1 MADETIN
8 MEVNSN
14 IGDVVKD
21 TDKLTKSTKKA
32 TISFGGMFNAISK
45 LNIVT
50 KIFDVFKQLL
60 GENQIVVDAMAT
72 AMNFLSVAF
81 SDFFNFIQSN
91 IEPVIGYFKSLFED
105 PVGAME
111 GFVTTM
117 KDRVIESINSF
128 VDSLGFAVSAVWKAL
143 TGDFKGA
150 LDDIKS
156 SGKELVDV
164 VTGVD
169 GSADKLVET
178 FKKGYGA
185 VSEYA
190 KSTYNAAKAI
200 TAADKAADKAATT
213 FGLLNAQLAGDAAE
227 QERILAD
234 EFASIEDKYTALE
247 KLTGITES
255 LHKAEKA
262 QVETL
267 LKQAQIKYNLNKSDA
282 NWIALQEQKI
292 ALKELENKQ
301 SEDEEV
307 LFDKKVAINDEWNT
321 KEDERRQ
328 KELEA
333 EKELAEKKL
342 AIRQGMFNDMQALIS
357 SSLEAQGNRIEAE
370 YNKEIKLAEANG
382 KDTEDI
388 EEKYDKKRTALAEKQ
403 KKVKIAL
410 AMIDMYQSAVAAYNQ
425 GLGVPPPAGL
435 ALAPIAAG
443 LAVAAGLANI
453 NSIMQ
458 TDVGVGGGGGGASAT
473 APTTGSPSPQMMS
486 GAFELSG
493 GTEPEAFRAYVVT
506 DEMTSS
512 QNQLANIRRRATI

>member
-60 GENQIVVDAMAT
+60 GENQFVVDAMAT
-72 AMNFLSVAF
+72 SMNFLSIAF
-81 SDFFNFIQSN
+81 SDLFKFVESN
-91 IEPVIGYFKSLFED
+91 IGTVTGYFKSLFED
-105 PVGAME
+105 PIGAME
-111 GFVTTM
+111 DFARTM
-117 KDRVIESINSF
+117 IDRVVESFNSLIESIG
-128 VDSLGFAVSAVWKAL
+128 LATRAL
-143 TGDFKGA
+143 IKLFKGDFKGA
-150 LDDIKS
+150 FDDMKEA
-156 SGKELVDV
+156 GKELVDV

-169 GSADKLVET
+169 GSVDKITKTIKTAAGAISEYSKTT
-178 FKKGYGA
+178 FK
-185 VSEYA
+185 
-190 KSTYNAAKAI
+190 AAKAQ
-200 TAADKAADKAATT
+200 TELDKAVNKTASSLEALNIEFEKQASAQQRIIDNEKNSFVDRKAALEELTRLT
-213 FGLLNAQLAGDAAE
+213 EENNAANVKAQELLVKQA
-227 QERILAD
+227 RIN
-234 EFASIEDKYTALE
+234 
-247 KLTGITES
+247 
-255 LHKAEKA
+255 AEKTKTD
-262 QVETL
+262 VD
-267 LKQAQIKYNLNKSDA
+267 KIKLQEEQNKLDSIKATNLNKLIELKDKEIELNDIYNA
-282 NWIALQEQKI
+282 QE
-292 ALKELENKQ
+292 LK
-301 SEDEEV
+301 DEE
-307 LFDKKVAINDEWNT
+307 
-321 KEDERRQ
+321 
-328 KELEA
+328 
-333 EKELAEKKL
+333 ELAERKL
-342 AIRQGMFNDMQALIS
+342 AIRQQMFNDMQALIS

-370 YNKEIKLAEANG
+370 YKKEIKLAEANG
-382 KDTEDI
+382 KSTEAI
-388 EEKYDKKRTALAEKQ
+388 EEKYNAKRTALAEKQ

-458 TDVGVGGGGGGASAT
+458 TDVGVGGGGGGATAT

-493 GTEPEAFRAYVVT
+493 GVEPEAFRAYVVT
-506 DEMTSS
+506 DEMTNS